1 MLKYNHTKVEAKW
14 QKIWEKKKLY
24 KTDLDKTKNKFYCL
38 VMFPYPSSDKLHI
51 GHWYNFG
58 PVDTYARYQKMLGK
72 NVFEPIGF
80 DAFGLPAENY
90 AIKGGVLPKK
100 STIENI
106 NYIRKQLKQIGAMY
120 DWSKEIITS
129 DPEYYKWTQWLFLQ
143 LYKNGLAYRK
153 KAKVNFC
160 PSCQTVLANEQ
171 VINGLC
177 ERCDSEVIQKDLEQ
191 WFFKITEYADKLIS
205 GLDNLSWSEE
215 SKKRQKD
222 WIGRSEG
229 TIIKFKIDNL
239 KLTIPVFTTRA
250 DTLFGATYI
259 VLAPEKWQE
268 LNSKSQS
275 KIQNYLDQT
284 KKKTVLQR
292 QLNKEKTGIFT
303 RLYALNPINNEKIPV
318 WIADYVLPDYGTGAV
333 MCVPA
338 HDSRDFEFAKKYKL
352 PIKQVIV
359 NRGLRIENSKKA
371 FEEDGKLEN
380 SAEFSGFTS
389 EKARQKITEKLKN
402 MDVGD
407 FAISYKLKDW
417 LVSRQRYWGSPIPII
432 YCEKCGEVLVPEKD
446 LPIKLPT
453 NVDFRPH
460 GESPLARSKEFVNVS
475 CPKCSAKAKRETDT
489 MDTFVCSSWYFLRYL
504 SPKLNSGPFDHKIVN
519 SWLPVDLYVG
529 GKEHVNM
536 HLLYAR
542 FVTKVL
548 HNLKYLNFDEPF
560 TKLIHQGVITK
571 DSAKMS
577 KSRGN
582 VVIPDEFIQKYG
594 ADVLRLYLMSMGP
607 YNEGGDWSD
616 KGIVGMER
624 FINKIW
630 NFANPKSKIQMSSE
644 NINTKKQLH
653 RTIKKV
659 TDDLEGFKFN
669 TAIAA
674 LIEWLNFASNKKGV
688 VARQMLETYLIL
700 LAPFTPHFAEELWS
714 QFGHKQS
721 IFFEKW
727 PTYNQNLIKEEV
739 ITIVVQINGKVR
751 DQITVKPTDCEKE
764 IIKLAQNT
772 AKIKKWLA
780 GKKIKKTIFVENRLI
795 NFVI

>member
-205 GLDNLSWSEE
+205 GLDNLSWPEE

-371 FEEDGKLEN
+371 F
-380 SAEFSGFTS
+380 
-389 EKARQKITEKLKN
+389 
-402 MDVGD
+402 
-407 FAISYKLKDW
+407 
-417 LVSRQRYWGSPIPII
+417 
-432 YCEKCGEVLVPEKD
+432 
-446 LPIKLPT
+446 
-453 NVDFRPH
+453 
-460 GESPLARSKEFVNVS
+460 
-475 CPKCSAKAKRETDT
+475 
-489 MDTFVCSSWYFLRYL
+489 
-504 SPKLNSGPFDHKIVN
+504 
-519 SWLPVDLYVG
+519 
-529 GKEHVNM
+529 
-536 HLLYAR
+536 
-542 FVTKVL
+542 
-548 HNLKYLNFDEPF
+548 
-560 TKLIHQGVITK
+560 
-571 DSAKMS
+571 
-577 KSRGN
+577 
-582 VVIPDEFIQKYG
+582 
-594 ADVLRLYLMSMGP
+594 
-607 YNEGGDWSD
+607 
-616 KGIVGMER
+616 
-624 FINKIW
+624 
-630 NFANPKSKIQMSSE
+630 
-644 NINTKKQLH
+644 
-653 RTIKKV
+653 
-659 TDDLEGFKFN
+659 
-669 TAIAA
+669 
-674 LIEWLNFASNKKGV
+674 
-688 VARQMLETYLIL
+688 
-700 LAPFTPHFAEELWS
+700 
-714 QFGHKQS
+714 
-721 IFFEKW
+721 
-727 PTYNQNLIKEEV
+727 
-739 ITIVVQINGKVR
+739 
-751 DQITVKPTDCEKE
+751 
-764 IIKLAQNT
+764 
-772 AKIKKWLA
+772 
-780 GKKIKKTIFVENRLI
+780 
-795 NFVI
+795 

>member
-205 GLDNLSWSEE
+205 GLDNLSWPEE

-700 LAPFTPHFAEELWS
+700 LAPFAPHFAEELWS

>member
-700 LAPFTPHFAEELWS
+700 LAPFAPHFAEELWS

>member
-205 GLDNLSWSEE
+205 GLDNLSWPEE